1 MEIIKC
7 EMCHLDALTKLY
19 DKVTAY
25 LESHVN
31 YPKWT
36 PGVYPGRTSI
46 ERAILQGVQYG
57 CFDGEKVVGA
67 FILNEDPQGN
77 YEVGKWSVDAKEGEY
92 LVIHTLASDPESYKK
107 GIGIFLV
114 DYAVSQARILGKKA
128 VRLDVVP
135 DNIPARK
142 LYEKKGFA
150 FAGEKDLERGI
161 AEIPIFALYEYRI
174 Q

>member
-1 MEIIKC
+1 MEVIKC
-7 EMCHLDALTKLY
+7 EICHLDALTELY

-36 PGVYPGRTSI
+36 PGVYPGRASV
-46 ERAILQGVQYG
+46 ESAIRQGVQYG
-57 CFDGEKVVGA
+57 CFEDEKAIGA
-67 FILNEDPQGN
+67 FILNKDPQGN
-77 YEVGKWSVDAKEGEY
+77 YEVGEWRTNAQEGEY
-92 LVIHTLASDPESYKK
+92 LVIHTLACDPECYQK
-107 GIGIFLV
+107 GIGKFMV
-114 DYAVSQARILGKKA
+114 DYAISEAHVRGKKA

-142 LYEKKGFA
+142 LYEKKGFV

-161 AEIPIFALYEYRI
+161 EEIPFFALYEYLI
-174 Q
+174 